1 MKTAKAN
8 RPVSL
13 DQALQTLKQAI
24 LEGATWRYEQL
35 IATAMQAGASDE
47 QIDLVAHEAVEALF
61 AQAEKPVTP
70 RNLGHVWSP
79 GHFRH

>member
-1 MKTAKAN
+1 MKTAKVN

-13 DQALQTLKQAI
+13 DQALHALKQGI

-35 IATAMQAGASDE
+35 VAAAVQAGASDE
-47 QIDLVAHEAVEALF
+47 QIDLVAHEAVAALF

-79 GHFRH
+79 GYFRH